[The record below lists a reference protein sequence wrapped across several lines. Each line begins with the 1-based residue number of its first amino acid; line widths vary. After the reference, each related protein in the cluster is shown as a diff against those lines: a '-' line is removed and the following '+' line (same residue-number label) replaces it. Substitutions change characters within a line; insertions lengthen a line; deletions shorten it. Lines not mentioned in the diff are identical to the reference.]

1 MVRRQRHVPLLAAR
15 PHAPQPAEPLSATR
29 PITQAPRANAE
40 SGVIKF
46 FNREKGF
53 GFIVADEGSGE
64 VFVHATA
71 WRVLP
76 MQPDRLTDMP
86 VTFRRQ
92 PSRPG
97 DRGPIAFDVELAGG
111 AVV

>member
-1 MVRRQRHVPLLAAR
+1 MVRRQSHVPLSAAR
-15 PHAPQPAEPLSATR
+15 PHAPQPTER
-29 PITQAPRANAE
+29 PITHRPRATAE

-53 GFIVADEGSGE
+53 GFIVADDGTGE

-76 MQPDRLTDMP
+76 MQPDRLNDMP

-92 PSRPG
+92 PPLPG
-97 DRGPIAFDVELAGG
+97 DRGPIAADVELAGG